1 MFNANLLTNGNIA
14 DLISELTNIN
24 LSNQLDEMLDQEY
37 RQYLSKDAGIEHYKL
52 LAYISSCYT
61 GQPIYDIGTH
71 KGNSSLA
78 MSYSSN
84 TKIIS
89 YDIVDVRTIRN
100 LPKNVEYRLGDFRL
114 DPQVLQSPFIFV
126 DVDPHDGIQ
135 EKAFHEFFLAN
146 NYKGLVMWD
155 DIKILG
161 TKPWWDSINEK
172 SIIKLDLSQ
181 AGHWSG
187 TGLIIYN

>member
-61 GQPIYDIGTH
+61 GQTIYDIGTY
-71 KGNSSLA
+71 KGTSSLA
-78 MSYSSN
+78 MSYSYN

-89 YDIVDVRTIRN
+89 YDIVDFKTIRN

-114 DPQVLQSPFIFV
+114 DPQVLQSPFIFI

-135 EKAFHEFFLAN
+135 EQAFHEFFLAN

-172 SIIKLDLSQ
+172 SIIKIDLSQ

>member
-1 MFNANLLTNGNIA
+1 
-14 DLISELTNIN
+14 
-24 LSNQLDEMLDQEY
+24 
-37 RQYLSKDAGIEHYKL
+37 
-52 LAYISSCYT
+52 
-61 GQPIYDIGTH
+61 
-71 KGNSSLA
+71 LA

-89 YDIVDVRTIRN
+89 YDIVDFKTIRN

-114 DPQVLQSPFIFV
+114 DPQVLQSPFIFI

-135 EKAFHEFFLAN
+135 EQAFHEFFLAN

-161 TKPWWDSINEK
+161 TKSWWDSINEK
-172 SIIKLDLSQ
+172 SIIKIDLSQ
-181 AGHWSG
+181 TGHWSG